1 MRRKLPAV
9 LLGLYALLALSL
21 SLLPSCTV
29 YNAAVD
35 ERGLGT
41 QARDEWIEANV
52 KKLLYDDEE
61 VKLGDIAVHSYEG
74 RVYLVGEY
82 DYPRQVDRAV
92 KLAKSVAHVVS
103 VQTTFWEKK
112 EHEACGTFDDISLR
126 TKIRTELIGRS
137 GVTAPNVDVA
147 VVQCNVVLLGLL
159 GSKGEIA
166 RAVESAKSVEGS
178 SSVKSLLSVPGA
190 SGKTGN

>member
-1 MRRKLPAV
+1 MRSNLSAM
-9 LLGLYALLALSL
+9 LLSLYFLLALSL
-21 SLLPSCTV
+21 SALPSCAV

-35 ERGLGT
+35 ERGIST
-41 QARDEWIEANV
+41 QAQDEWIEANV

-61 VKLGDIAVHSYEG
+61 VKLGDIAVHAYEG

-103 VQTTFWEKK
+103 VQSVFWEKK
-112 EHEACGTFDDISLR
+112 PHEACGTFDDLSLR
-126 TKIRTELIGRS
+126 TKIRTELIGRG

-147 VVQCNVVLLGLL
+147 VVQCNVVLLGIL
-159 GSKGEIA
+159 GSKAELA
-166 RAVESAKSVEGS
+166 QAVDSAKSVEGS
-178 SSVKSLLSVPGA
+178 ASVKSLLRLPGN
-190 SGKTGN
+190 TGRATK